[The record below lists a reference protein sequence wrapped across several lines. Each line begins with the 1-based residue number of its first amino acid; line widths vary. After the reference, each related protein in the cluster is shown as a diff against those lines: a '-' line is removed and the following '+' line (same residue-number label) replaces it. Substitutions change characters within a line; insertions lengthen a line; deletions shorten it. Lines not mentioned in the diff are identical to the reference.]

1 MVPEGW
7 RMQPAR
13 VYTVTSGKGGVGKT
27 NIVLNLAMALTDAG
41 QKVLIVDADLGLG
54 NVDVLLGMQHTYTLG
69 DVLTKRCTL
78 KEALVEGP
86 KGVKI
91 LPAESGV
98 EQLTQL
104 TTGQKMQIFSLFH
117 GLFEEANTIL
127 IDTASGISS
136 NVLFFSSFA
145 DQILLVATPEPTSIT
160 DAYATM
166 KVLARTPGEQDFQ
179 LLINR
184 VESEKQ
190 AREVYQTLA
199 RAAEHFLAIR
209 PGYMGFISE
218 DRNLPRAVSRQRP
231 LLEFQPDSPACR
243 DIRSLAGRLVAN
255 GLHAAGQ
262 EENPR
267 RIDPRS
273 CQHGVG

>member
-1 MVPEGW
+1 MVPEGQ
-7 RMQPAR
+7 RMQHGR

-27 NIVLNLAMALTDAG
+27 NIVLNLAIALTDAG
-41 QKVLIVDADLGLG
+41 QRVLIVDADLGLG
-54 NVDVLLGMQHTYTLG
+54 NLDVLLGIQHTYTLG
-69 DVLTKRCTL
+69 DVLSQRCTL

-98 EQLTQL
+98 EELTRL
-104 TTGQKMQIFSLFH
+104 TTGQKIQIFSLFH
-117 GLFEEANTIL
+117 SLYEEADTIL

-166 KVLARTPGEQDFQ
+166 KVLSRTPGEQDFQ
-179 LLINR
+179 ILVNR
-184 VESEKQ
+184 VESEQQ
-190 AREVYQTLA
+190 A
-199 RAAEHFLAIR
+199 AAEHFLEIR
-209 PGYMGFISE
+209 PGYMGFISK

-243 DIRSLAGRLVAN
+243 DLRSLAGRLVAT
-255 GLHAAGQ
+255 GLHVAEQG
-262 EENPR
+262 ENLR
-267 RIDPRS
+267 RLHPQVY
-273 CQHGVG
+273 QHGVG